1 MDGEIHIN
9 KTENGYVL
17 NDQNLLSFL
26 NRYKTSSSELKIG
39 DIIFIRGTK
48 IIFMGSYIRVCGIKP
63 VSYNLNLY
71 AKKLVDNTQYV
82 PINELERNI
91 SLYDEDNLFFHTPQ
105 LKFNIQ
111 QADITIDAPPEE
123 VKNEEFPA
131 IFTIG
136 ASLMIGLT
144 SVITGVTSVI
154 GIINK
159 TTTIGAAAPSLAIS
173 AAMIIGSVILP
184 IFANRYQ
191 KKQIIK
197 KEKLRQEKYL
207 EYLNEKKVDIQNAIN
222 EQEKILR
229 DNFLDL
235 NSIVNNIKTGN
246 SKIWSKE
253 ITDKDFLTLRLGV
266 GNKNAN
272 IVINAPVKQFSLED
286 DNLKE
291 SAISIAVSSLH
302 VPAGTSWEPCP
313 IIFVILFL
321 CNFSLIQNSGG
332 TPIASPIA
340 CPIIPSIYFDILSS
354 HHLYYSIL
362 LFKK

>member
-1 MDGEIHIN
+1 MDSEIQIN

-26 NRYKTSSSELKIG
+26 NSCKTSSSALKIG

-48 IIFMGSYIRVCGIKP
+48 IIFMSSYIRVCGIKP

-111 QADITIDAPPEE
+111 QADITIDARPEE

-131 IFTIG
+131 G

-229 DNFLDL
+229 ENFLDL
-235 NSIVNNIKTGN
+235 NS
-246 SKIWSKE
+246 
-253 ITDKDFLTLRLGV
+253 FL
-266 GNKNAN
+266 
-272 IVINAPVKQFSLED
+272 
-286 DNLKE
+286 
-291 SAISIAVSSLH
+291 
-302 VPAGTSWEPCP
+302 
-313 IIFVILFL
+313 
-321 CNFSLIQNSGG
+321 
-332 TPIASPIA
+332 
-340 CPIIPSIYFDILSS
+340 Y
-354 HHLYYSIL
+354 L
-362 LFKK
+362 LFC

>member
-173 AAMIIGSVILP
+173 AAMIIGSVHNEDFLSSENINDFIKQKDEYNNFQTLLFKMIDERNLKDSDVYNKVHIDRRLFSKIRNYGYHPSKETIILLG
-184 IFANRYQ
+184 FA
-191 KKQIIK
+191 
-197 KEKLRQEKYL
+197 L
-207 EYLNEKKVDIQNAIN
+207 ELN
-222 EQEKILR
+222 EQEIDELLDSASYSLPKNNHYDLIIRFCFINKIFKIDEINKL
-229 DNFLDL
+229 LDRYHCKL
-235 NSIVNNIKTGN
+235 
-246 SKIWSKE
+246 
-253 ITDKDFLTLRLGV
+253 
-266 GNKNAN
+266 
-272 IVINAPVKQFSLED
+272 FS
-286 DNLKE
+286 
-291 SAISIAVSSLH
+291 
-302 VPAGTSWEPCP
+302 
-313 IIFVILFL
+313 
-321 CNFSLIQNSGG
+321 
-332 TPIASPIA
+332 
-340 CPIIPSIYFDILSS
+340 Y
-354 HHLYYSIL
+354 
-362 LFKK
+362 

>member
-1 MDGEIHIN
+1 MDGEIQIN

-26 NRYKTSSSELKIG
+26 NSYKTSSSVLKIG

-144 SVITGVTSVI
+144 SVITGFTSVI

-191 KKQIIK
+191 KKQIIRK
-197 KEKLRQEKYL
+197 K
-207 EYLNEKKVDIQNAIN
+207 N
-222 EQEKILR
+222 
-229 DNFLDL
+229 
-235 NSIVNNIKTGN
+235 
-246 SKIWSKE
+246 
-253 ITDKDFLTLRLGV
+253 
-266 GNKNAN
+266 
-272 IVINAPVKQFSLED
+272 
-286 DNLKE
+286 
-291 SAISIAVSSLH
+291 
-302 VPAGTSWEPCP
+302 
-313 IIFVILFL
+313 
-321 CNFSLIQNSGG
+321 
-332 TPIASPIA
+332 
-340 CPIIPSIYFDILSS
+340 
-354 HHLYYSIL
+354 
-362 LFKK
+362 